1 MITEK
6 GVTWQEA
13 FEAGLK
19 GKNIKVYGQNLTYP
33 KFETLYFAL
42 NYLSVRPNYYK
53 DLLRKEWYIENNTK
67 DVS

>member
-19 GKNIKVYGQNLTYP
+19 GKKIKVFGQYLTYP

-42 NYLSVRPNYYK
+42 SYLSVRPNYYK
-53 DLLRKEWYIENNTK
+53 DLLRKEWYIENDTK
-67 DVS
+67 DVN